1 MKAKTVPTA
10 PLPSGFAT
18 RRTGRSHLVVAF
30 PVFERYGDQ
39 IDEWLGA
46 IDRSESERRTDGR
59 IVKSMRRAVAKIE
72 RVSKSRRHTNLA
84 SFLRHAANALEASER
99 DGARYLLMTAL
110 ALMPAPPVPR
120 SLRGGAVVI
129 QLPVRVDVDA
139 GASELT
145 PDAVMGMVTG

>member
-1 MKAKTVPTA
+1 VKAKTVPTA

-84 SFLRHAANALEASER
+84 SFLRHAER